1 MAQERGF
8 VSRMTQISHAGGT
21 FNVTI
26 DVDASTVH
34 DGKPDFGPLRSLL
47 RPSSLRFQIRK
58 CDIKELAKMAASSTD
73 DAAKKTFQ
81 E

>member
-1 MAQERGF
+1 MQERELTNRLLHLMKAGCGF
-8 VSRMTQISHAGGT
+8 H
-21 FNVTI
+21 VTI
-26 DVDASTVH
+26 DIDASTAY
-34 DGKPDFGPLRSLL
+34 DGNQNFDRMRDLL
-47 RPSSLRFQIRK
+47 EDSSLRFQIRK